1 MHSSYIHGS
10 LIQEY
15 QEYLLI
21 SKKYGGGGGGD
32 KHLEE
37 AEIFQNSSTLPFLK
51 KINYKLLNYKWAK
64 LWL

>member
-1 MHSSYIHGS
+1 MHYSYIYGS

-21 SKKYGGGGGGD
+21 SKKYGGKN
-32 KHLEE
+32 KHLGE

-51 KINYKLLNYKWAK
+51 KSTTNY
-64 LWL
+64 

>member
-51 KINYKLLNYKWAK
+51 KSTTNY
-64 LWL
+64 